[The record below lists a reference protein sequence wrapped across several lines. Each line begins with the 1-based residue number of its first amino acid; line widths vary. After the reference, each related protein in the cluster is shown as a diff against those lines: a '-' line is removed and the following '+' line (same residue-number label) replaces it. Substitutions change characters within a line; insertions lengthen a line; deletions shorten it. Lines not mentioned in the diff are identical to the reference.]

1 MITILKRHRSLVAS
15 LFTKHRRGTK
25 WNDEQ
30 MPIIKKIA
38 IVLLIITAAAS
49 SAHAVSIHDGAGTA
63 GAAFLKIEGGSRPVG
78 MGGAFAGLANDVN
91 TIFWNPA
98 GLTAVHDQELTA
110 MQHFSFADI
119 NNQTIGYAQRIDR
132 LVWGASFLGSF
143 TEIERRQG
151 PTEDPDST
159 VTVGGFAT
167 GLSLAYPLG
176 TAVSVGGTAKIISQ
190 QLDIQNAYGVA
201 ADVGVILRLLDN
213 HLGIGVVVQNAGVL
227 DGGENLP
234 MALRAGL
241 AYRTWKQPAAEAEE
255 AMPPHEVW
263 AFVADANLPLID
275 ANPSFHIGAERWF
288 YESVA
293 ARIGYR
299 IGMNENPSDG
309 LALGIG
315 VRRSGEDALANI
327 DFQFDYA
334 FVPDAYVGNAHRVS
348 FITRF

>member
-1 MITILKRHRSLVAS
+1 MA
-15 LFTKHRRGTK
+15 
-25 WNDEQ
+25 
-30 MPIIKKIA
+30 
-38 IVLLIITAAAS
+38 LLIIIAPAPST
-49 SAHAVSIHDGAGTA
+49 HAVDIHDGAGTT
-63 GAAFLKIEGGSRPVG
+63 GAAFLKIEGGSRPAG
-78 MGGAFAGLANDVN
+78 LGGAFAGLANDIN

-98 GLTAVHDQELTA
+98 GLTAVHDRELTA

-119 NNQTIGYAQRIDR
+119 NNQTIGYAQRIER

-176 TAVSVGGTAKIISQ
+176 EAISIGGTAKIISE
-190 QLDIQNAYGVA
+190 QLDIQNAFGVA
-201 ADVGVILRLLDN
+201 ADVGLVARLLDN
-213 HLGIGVVVQNAGVL
+213 RLGIGVAVQNAGVL

-234 MALRAGL
+234 IALRAGL
-241 AYRTWKQPAAEAEE
+241 AYRTWKQPAAEAETDKP
-255 AMPPHEVW
+255 MPTQELW
-263 AFVADANLPLID
+263 ALVADAHLPLLD
-275 ANPSFHIGAERWF
+275 ANPSFHVGVERWF
-288 YESVA
+288 YESIA

-299 IGMNENPSDG
+299 IGFNENPSDG
-309 LALGIG
+309 LSLGVG
-315 VRRSGEDALANI
+315 VRRSGEDMLANI

-334 FVPDAYVGNAHRVS
+334 FIPDAYVGNAHRVS

>member
-1 MITILKRHRSLVAS
+1 MEKRGAVL
-15 LFTKHRRGTK
+15 
-25 WNDEQ
+25 
-30 MPIIKKIA
+30 
-38 IVLLIITAAAS
+38 IVMALLIITAVAPYV
-49 SAHAVSIHDGAGTA
+49 HAVNIHDGAGTT
-63 GAAFLKIEGGSRPVG
+63 GAAFLKVEGGSRPVG

-119 NNQTIGYAQRIDR
+119 NNQSIGYAQRTER
-132 LVWGASFLGSF
+132 FVWGASFLGSF

-151 PTEDPDST
+151 PTKDPDST

-167 GLSLAYPLG
+167 GLSIAYSLG
-176 TAVSVGGTAKIISQ
+176 TAISIGGTAKVISE
-190 QLDIQNAYGVA
+190 QLDIQNAYGAA
-201 ADVGVILRLLDN
+201 ADVGLILRLLDN
-213 HLGIGVVVQNAGVL
+213 HLGIGVAVQNAGVL

-241 AYRTWKQPAAEAEE
+241 AYRTWKASESEAD
-255 AMPPHEVW
+255 ASMPEREIW
-263 AFVADANLPLID
+263 AFVADAHLPLID
-275 ANPSFHIGAERWF
+275 ANPSFHVGAERWF
-288 YESVA
+288 YDSVA

-299 IGMNENPSDG
+299 IGMNENPNDG
-309 LALGIG
+309 LSLGVG

>member
-1 MITILKRHRSLVAS
+1 MEKRGAVFAS
-15 LFTKHRRGTK
+15 RVWAWRY
-25 WNDEQ
+25 NV
-30 MPIIKKIA
+30 M
-38 IVLLIITAAAS
+38 VLLIITAGVSTAS
-49 SAHAVSIHDGAGTA
+49 AVNIHDGAGTV

-119 NNQTIGYAQRIDR
+119 NNQSIGYAQRVNGF
-132 LVWGASFLGSF
+132 VWGASFLGSF

-167 GLSLAYPLG
+167 GLSVAYPLG
-176 TAVSVGGTAKIISQ
+176 TAISIGGTAKIISE
-190 QLDIQNAYGVA
+190 QLDIQNAYGAA
-201 ADVGVILRLLDN
+201 ADVGLILRLLDN
-213 HLGIGVVVQNAGVL
+213 HLGIGVAVQNAGVL
-227 DGGENLP
+227 DGAENLP

-241 AYRTWKQPAAEAEE
+241 AYRAWQESTES
-255 AMPPHEVW
+255 MPEREMW
-263 AFVADANLPLID
+263 ALVADAHLPLID
-275 ANPSFHIGAERWF
+275 ANPSFHVGAERWF
-288 YESVA
+288 YGSVA

-299 IGMNENPSDG
+299 IGLNENPSDG
-309 LALGIG
+309 LSLGVG

>member
-1 MITILKRHRSLVAS
+1 MA
-15 LFTKHRRGTK
+15 
-25 WNDEQ
+25 
-30 MPIIKKIA
+30 
-38 IVLLIITAAAS
+38 LLIITAAAPS
-49 SAHAVSIHDGAGTA
+49 LHADINDGAGTV
-63 GAAFLKIEGGSRPVG
+63 GAAFLKIEGGSRPAG
-78 MGGAFAGLANDVN
+78 LGGAFAGLANDIN

-98 GLTAVHDQELTA
+98 GLTAVHDRELTA
-110 MQHFSFADI
+110 MQHFSFAEI
-119 NNQTIGYAQRIDR
+119 NNQTIGYAQRIER

-159 VTVGGFAT
+159 ATIGGFAT

-176 TAVSVGGTAKIISQ
+176 EAISVGGTAKIISE

-201 ADVGVILRLLDN
+201 ADVGLILRLLDN
-213 HLGIGVVVQNAGVL
+213 HLGIGVAVQNAGVL

-234 MALRAGL
+234 MALRAGV
-241 AYRTWKQPAAEAEE
+241 AYRTWKQPAAEAETDKPIP
-255 AMPPHEVW
+255 AQEVW
-263 AFVADANLPLID
+263 ALVADAHLPLLD

-288 YESVA
+288 YESIA
-293 ARIGYR
+293 ARVGYR
-299 IGMNENPSDG
+299 IGLNQNPSDG

-315 VRRSGEDALANI
+315 VRRSGEDALASI

>member
-1 MITILKRHRSLVAS
+1 MMLKRGAVL
-15 LFTKHRRGTK
+15 
-25 WNDEQ
+25 
-30 MPIIKKIA
+30 
-38 IVLLIITAAAS
+38 IVMALLIIIAPAPST
-49 SAHAVSIHDGAGTA
+49 HAVDIHDGAGTT
-63 GAAFLKIEGGSRPVG
+63 GAAFLKIEGGSRPAG
-78 MGGAFAGLANDVN
+78 LGGAFAGLANDIN

-98 GLTAVHDQELTA
+98 GLTAVHDRELTA

-119 NNQTIGYAQRIDR
+119 NNQTIGYAQRIER

-176 TAVSVGGTAKIISQ
+176 EAISIGGTAKIISE
-190 QLDIQNAYGVA
+190 QLDIQNAFGVA
-201 ADVGVILRLLDN
+201 ADVGLVARLLDN
-213 HLGIGVVVQNAGVL
+213 RLGIGVAVQNAGVL

-234 MALRAGL
+234 IALRAGL
-241 AYRTWKQPAAEAEE
+241 AYRTWKQPAAEAETDKP
-255 AMPPHEVW
+255 MPTQELW
-263 AFVADANLPLID
+263 ALVADAHLPLLD
-275 ANPSFHIGAERWF
+275 ANPSFHVGVERWF
-288 YESVA
+288 YESIA

-299 IGMNENPSDG
+299 IGFNENPSDG
-309 LALGIG
+309 LSLGVG
-315 VRRSGEDALANI
+315 VRRSGEDMLANI

-334 FVPDAYVGNAHRVS
+334 FIPDAYVGNAHRVS

>member
-1 MITILKRHRSLVAS
+1 MLKRGVPVL
-15 LFTKHRRGTK
+15 
-25 WNDEQ
+25 
-30 MPIIKKIA
+30 IA
-38 IVLLIITAAAS
+38 MALLIITAPAPS
-49 SAHAVSIHDGAGTA
+49 THAVDIHDGAGTV
-63 GAAFLKIEGGSRPVG
+63 GAAFLKIEGGSRPAG
-78 MGGAFAGLANDVN
+78 LGGAFAGLANDIN

-98 GLTAVHDQELTA
+98 GLTTVHDRELTA

-119 NNQTIGYAQRIDR
+119 NNQTIGYAQRIER

-176 TAVSVGGTAKIISQ
+176 EALSIGGTAKIISE
-190 QLDIQNAYGVA
+190 QLDIQNAFGAA
-201 ADVGVILRLLDN
+201 ADVGVVARLLDN
-213 HLGIGVVVQNAGVL
+213 RLGIGVAVQNAGVL

-241 AYRTWKQPAAEAEE
+241 AYRTWQQPAAEAETDTP
-255 AMPPHEVW
+255 MPAQELW
-263 AFVADANLPLID
+263 TLVADAHLPLLD
-275 ANPSFHIGAERWF
+275 ANPSFHLGIERWF

-293 ARIGYR
+293 IRLGYR
-299 IGMNENPSDG
+299 IGLNENPSDG
-309 LALGIG
+309 LSLGIG
-315 VRRSGEDALANI
+315 VRRSGEDMLANI

>member
-1 MITILKRHRSLVAS
+1 MILKRGVPVL
-15 LFTKHRRGTK
+15 
-25 WNDEQ
+25 
-30 MPIIKKIA
+30 IA
-38 IVLLIITAAAS
+38 MALLILTAPAPS
-49 SAHAVSIHDGAGTA
+49 THAVDIHDGAGTV
-63 GAAFLKIEGGSRPVG
+63 GAAFLKIEGGSRPAG
-78 MGGAFAGLANDVN
+78 LGGAFAGLANDIN

-98 GLTAVHDQELTA
+98 GLTTVHDRELTA

-119 NNQTIGYAQRIDR
+119 NNQTIGYAQRIER

-176 TAVSVGGTAKIISQ
+176 EALSIGGTAKIISE
-190 QLDIQNAYGVA
+190 QLDIQNAFGAA
-201 ADVGVILRLLDN
+201 ADVGVVARLLDN
-213 HLGIGVVVQNAGVL
+213 RLGIGVAVQNAGVL

-234 MALRAGL
+234 MAVRAGL
-241 AYRTWKQPAAEAEE
+241 AYRTWQQPAAEAETDTP
-255 AMPPHEVW
+255 MPVQELW
-263 AFVADANLPLID
+263 ALVADAHLPLLD
-275 ANPSFHIGAERWF
+275 ANPSFHLGIERWF

-293 ARIGYR
+293 IRLGYR
-299 IGMNENPSDG
+299 IGLNENPSDG
-309 LALGIG
+309 LSVGIG
-315 VRRSGEDALANI
+315 VRRSGEDMLANI

>member
-1 MITILKRHRSLVAS
+1 MEKRGAVLAS
-15 LFTKHRRGTK
+15 RVWAWRY
-25 WNDEQ
+25 NV
-30 MPIIKKIA
+30 M
-38 IVLLIITAAAS
+38 VLLIITVGVPTAS
-49 SAHAVSIHDGAGTA
+49 AVNIHDGAGTV

-119 NNQTIGYAQRIDR
+119 NNQSIGYAQRVNGF
-132 LVWGASFLGSF
+132 VWGASFLGSF

-167 GLSLAYPLG
+167 GLSVAYPLG
-176 TAVSVGGTAKIISQ
+176 TALSVGGTAKIISE
-190 QLDIQNAYGVA
+190 QLDIQNAYGAA
-201 ADVGVILRLLDN
+201 ADVGLILRLLDN
-213 HLGIGVVVQNAGVL
+213 HLGIGVAVQNAGVL
-227 DGGENLP
+227 DGAENLP

-241 AYRTWKQPAAEAEE
+241 AYRAWQESTES
-255 AMPPHEVW
+255 MPEREMW
-263 AFVADANLPLID
+263 ALVTDAHLPLID

-288 YESVA
+288 YGSVA

-299 IGMNENPSDG
+299 IGLNENPSDG
-309 LALGIG
+309 LSLGVG

>member
-1 MITILKRHRSLVAS
+1 MIGNLPVIKWRGFCLGVPLV
-15 LFTKHRRGTK
+15 HGT
-25 WNDEQ
+25 
-30 MPIIKKIA
+30 IIKKIA
-38 IVLLIITAAAS
+38 IVLLIVTAVVP
-49 SAHAVSIHDGAGTA
+49 SAQAVSIHDGAGTA

-167 GLSLAYPLG
+167 GLSVAYPLG
-176 TAVSVGGTAKIISQ
+176 TAVSVGGTAKVISQ

-213 HLGIGVVVQNAGVL
+213 HLGIGVAVQNAGVL

-241 AYRTWKQPAAEAEE
+241 AYRTWKQPTAEADET
-255 AMPPHEVW
+255 MPPSEVW

-348 FITRF
+348 IITRF

>member
-1 MITILKRHRSLVAS
+1 MLN
-15 LFTKHRRGTK
+15 RG
-25 WNDEQ
+25 
-30 MPIIKKIA
+30 IGLIA
-38 IVLLIITAAAS
+38 IVLLIVTAAAPP
-49 SAHAVSIHDGAGTA
+49 ADAVSIHDDAGTA

-119 NNQTIGYAQRIDR
+119 SNQTIGYAQRAGQV
-132 LVWGASFLGSF
+132 VWGASFLGSF

-151 PTEDPDST
+151 PTEDPDSS

-167 GLSLAYPLG
+167 GLSLAVPLG
-176 TAVSVGGTAKIISQ
+176 TALSLGGTAKIISQ
-190 QLDIQNAYGVA
+190 QLDIQNVYGGA
-201 ADVGVILRLLDN
+201 ADVGLVLRLADDR
-213 HLGIGVVVQNAGVL
+213 LGIGVALQNAGVL
-227 DGGENLP
+227 EGDENLP

-241 AYRTWKQPAAEAEE
+241 AFRTWESLTEE
-255 AMPPHEVW
+255 AAAMPARRGVW
-263 AFVADANLPLID
+263 AFVADAHVPLID
-275 ANPSFHIGAERWF
+275 ANPSFHLGVERWF
-288 YESVA
+288 YGSVA
-293 ARIGYR
+293 ARVGYK

-309 LALGIG
+309 LALGVG

-334 FVPDAYVGNAHRVS
+334 FVPDVDVGNAHRVS

>member
-1 MITILKRHRSLVAS
+1 MMLKRGAVLTA
-15 LFTKHRRGTK
+15 
-25 WNDEQ
+25 
-30 MPIIKKIA
+30 MA
-38 IVLLIITAAAS
+38 LLIITAAAPS
-49 SAHAVSIHDGAGTA
+49 LHADINDGAGTV
-63 GAAFLKIEGGSRPVG
+63 GAAFLKIEGGSRPAG
-78 MGGAFAGLANDVN
+78 LGGAFTGLANDIN

-98 GLTAVHDQELTA
+98 GLTAVHDRELTA
-110 MQHFSFADI
+110 MQHFFLADI
-119 NNQTIGYAQRIDR
+119 NHQTIGYAQRVER

-159 VTVGGFAT
+159 ATVGGFAT
-167 GLSLAYPLG
+167 GLSLAYPLSE
-176 TAVSVGGTAKIISQ
+176 AISVGATAKMISE

-201 ADVGVILRLLDN
+201 ADVGLILRLFDN

-227 DGGENLP
+227 DDGENSP

-241 AYRTWKQPAAEAEE
+241 AYRTWKQPAVAAEADKP
-255 AMPPHEVW
+255 MPTQEVW
-263 AFVADANLPLID
+263 ALVADAHLPLLD

-288 YESVA
+288 YDSVA
-293 ARIGYR
+293 ARVGYR
-299 IGMNENPSDG
+299 IGLNQNPSDG

-315 VRRSGEDALANI
+315 VRRSGEDMLANI

-334 FVPDAYVGNAHRVS
+334 FVPDAHVGNAHRVS

>member
-1 MITILKRHRSLVAS
+1 
-15 LFTKHRRGTK
+15 
-25 WNDEQ
+25 
-30 MPIIKKIA
+30 
-38 IVLLIITAAAS
+38 
-49 SAHAVSIHDGAGTA
+49 
-63 GAAFLKIEGGSRPVG
+63 
-78 MGGAFAGLANDVN
+78 MGGAFAGLANDVS

-119 NNQTIGYAQRIDR
+119 NNQSIGYAQRVNGF
-132 LVWGASFLGSF
+132 VWGASFLGSF

-167 GLSLAYPLG
+167 GLSIAYPLG
-176 TAVSVGGTAKIISQ
+176 TAISIGGTAKVISE
-190 QLDIQNAYGVA
+190 QLDIQNVYGAA
-201 ADVGVILRLLDN
+201 ADVGLILRLLDN
-213 HLGIGVVVQNAGVL
+213 HLGIGVAVQNAGVL

-241 AYRTWKQPAAEAEE
+241 AYRAWQEPEAEAE
-255 AMPPHEVW
+255 AMMPEREMW
-263 AFVADANLPLID
+263 ALVADAHLPLID
-275 ANPSFHIGAERWF
+275 TNPSFHVGAERWF
-288 YESVA
+288 YGSVA

-309 LALGIG
+309 LSLGVG

-334 FVPDAYVGNAHRVS
+334 FVPDAYLGNAHRVS

>member
-1 MITILKRHRSLVAS
+1 M
-15 LFTKHRRGTK
+15 
-25 WNDEQ
+25 
-30 MPIIKKIA
+30 
-38 IVLLIITAAAS
+38 VLLVVIGTAPCV
-49 SAHAVSIHDGAGTA
+49 HAVSIHDGAGTT
-63 GAAFLKIEGGSRPVG
+63 GAAFLKIDGGSRPVG
-78 MGGAFAGLANDVN
+78 MGGAFAGLANDIN

-98 GLTAVHDQELTA
+98 GLTAVDGRELTA

-119 NNQTIGYAQRIDR
+119 NNQTIGYAQRVDR

-167 GLSLAYPLG
+167 GLSFAYPLG
-176 TAVSVGGTAKIISQ
+176 TAMSIGGTAKVISE
-190 QLDIQNAYGVA
+190 QLDIQNAYGAA
-201 ADVGVILRLLDN
+201 ADVGVILRLFDN
-213 HLGIGVVVQNAGVL
+213 RLGIGVAVQNAGVL

-234 MALRAGL
+234 MALRAGV
-241 AYRTWKQPAAEAEE
+241 AYRMWKQPMVEE
-255 AMPPHEVW
+255 GTEETVPPRELW
-263 AFVADANLPLID
+263 ALVADANIPLID

-288 YESVA
+288 YDSVA
-293 ARIGYR
+293 VRLGYQ
-299 IGMNENPSDG
+299 IGMNENPSNG
-309 LALGIG
+309 LSLGVG

-334 FVPDAYVGNAHRVS
+334 FVPDAYVGNAHRIS

>member
-1 MITILKRHRSLVAS
+1 MEKRGAVLIV
-15 LFTKHRRGTK
+15 
-25 WNDEQ
+25 
-30 MPIIKKIA
+30 M
-38 IVLLIITAAAS
+38 VLLIMTARGLTAN
-49 SAHAVSIHDGAGTA
+49 AVEIHDGAGTV

-119 NNQTIGYAQRIDR
+119 NNQSIGYAQRVNGF
-132 LVWGASFLGSF
+132 VWGASFLGSF

-167 GLSLAYPLG
+167 GLSVAYPLG
-176 TAVSVGGTAKIISQ
+176 AAVSIGATAKIISE
-190 QLDIQNAYGVA
+190 QLDIQNAYGAA
-201 ADVGVILRLLDN
+201 ADVGLILRLLDN
-213 HLGIGVVVQNAGVL
+213 HLGIGVAVQNAGVL

-241 AYRTWKQPAAEAEE
+241 AYSAWQEPEAVSEE
-255 AMPPHEVW
+255 SMPERELW
-263 AFVADANLPLID
+263 ALVADAHLPFID
-275 ANPSFHIGAERWF
+275 TNPSFHIGAERWF
-288 YESVA
+288 YGSVA

-299 IGMNENPSDG
+299 IGLNDNPSDG
-309 LALGIG
+309 LSLGIG

>member
-1 MITILKRHRSLVAS
+1 MMLKRGAVL
-15 LFTKHRRGTK
+15 
-25 WNDEQ
+25 
-30 MPIIKKIA
+30 
-38 IVLLIITAAAS
+38 IVMALLIIIAPAPST
-49 SAHAVSIHDGAGTA
+49 HAIDIHDGAGTT
-63 GAAFLKIEGGSRPVG
+63 GAAFLKIEGGSRPAG
-78 MGGAFAGLANDVN
+78 LGGAFAGLANDIN

-98 GLTAVHDQELTA
+98 GLTAVHDRELTA

-119 NNQTIGYAQRIDR
+119 NNQTIGYAQRVEQ

-176 TAVSVGGTAKIISQ
+176 EAISVGGTAKIISE
-190 QLDIQNAYGVA
+190 QLDIQNAFGAA
-201 ADVGVILRLLDN
+201 ADVGLVARLLGN
-213 HLGIGVVVQNAGVL
+213 RLGIGVAVQNAGVL

-241 AYRTWKQPAAEAEE
+241 AYRTWKQPAAEAE
-255 AMPPHEVW
+255 ADKPMPTQELW
-263 AFVADANLPLID
+263 ALVADAHLPLLD
-275 ANPSFHIGAERWF
+275 ANPSFHVGVERWF
-288 YESVA
+288 YESIA

-299 IGMNENPSDG
+299 IGFNENPSDG
-309 LALGIG
+309 LSLGIG
-315 VRRSGEDALANI
+315 VRRSGEDMLANI